1 MARQILLLG
10 LILLVLI
17 PVCAETEKIESS
29 LKSIQGIYINAESVF
44 APDGA
49 TLSYGNTYT
58 LEEGDTQTVFGTT
71 VEVEVISDDCEV
83 RIEINGDYLTER
95 RLEEGNNVIEF
106 NLRDAK
112 LQKSRNFLKL
122 KFKYHLPFRS
132 AILWKTSALMDK
144 IEVD

>member
-1 MARQILLLG
+1 MKNSTSI
-10 LILLVLI
+10 LI
-17 PVCAETEKIESS
+17 PLFNDTICAIS
-29 LKSIQGIYINAESVF
+29 
-44 APDGA
+44 
-49 TLSYGNTYT
+49 
-58 LEEGDTQTVFGTT
+58 
-71 VEVEVISDDCEV
+71 ISDINFEINTLLNRNLQVRLYLYSPFNFSHSYWYGDYSQEV